1 MRSEPLVPPFAE
13 AVIDLVDSIPEGM
26 VLTYGDV
33 AELLGEGG
41 PRQVGHVM
49 AVFGSATAWWRV
61 IRASGEPAR
70 GLEAEALAHL
80 REEGTPL
87 VGGALTGRRVDLRRA
102 RWTGPQATRAPDS

>member
-1 MRSEPLVPPFAE
+1 VRGGEQLPYPLVPAFAE
-13 AVIDLVDSIPEGM
+13 AVIDLVDRIPAGM
-26 VLTYGDV
+26 VLAYGDV

-49 AVFGSATAWWRV
+49 SRYGSATTWWRV
-61 IRASGEPAR
+61 IRASGEPPR

-87 VGGALTGRRVDLRRA
+87 VGGQLSGRRVDMRRA
-102 RWTGPQATRAPDS
+102 RWPGPVG

>member
-1 MRSEPLVPPFAE
+1 MPRARPPDPLVPAFAE

-26 VLTYGDV
+26 VLAYGDV

-49 AVFGSATAWWRV
+49 SRYGSATTWWRV
-61 IRASGEPAR
+61 IRANGDPPR
-70 GLEAEALAHL
+70 GLEADALAHL

-87 VGGALTGRRVDLRRA
+87 VGGPVLGRRVDMRRA
-102 RWTGPQATRAPDS
+102 RWRGPVT